1 MVQRYEQKRRLQ
13 WYKRGAAYKINYCF
27 RMPEEE
33 GKWMVSFEVFD
44 ELHLQ
49 YPMLVENL
57 STCEEW

>member
-1 MVQRYEQKRRLQ
+1 M
-13 WYKRGAAYKINYCF
+13 ISYCF

-57 STCEEW
+57 STCEEL

>member
-1 MVQRYEQKRRLQ
+1 MKSGSLLFTTLHHSSPLFTM
-13 WYKRGAAYKINYCF
+13 ISYCF

>member
-1 MVQRYEQKRRLQ
+1 MRCLQ
-13 WYKRGAAYKINYCF
+13 WYKRGAAYMINYCF

>member
-1 MVQRYEQKRRLQ
+1 
-13 WYKRGAAYKINYCF
+13 
-27 RMPEEE
+27 MPEEE

-57 STCEEW
+57 STCEEL

>member
-1 MVQRYEQKRRLQ
+1 MV
-13 WYKRGAAYKINYCF
+13 AYSSPLFTMISYCF

-33 GKWMVSFEVFD
+33 GKWMVSFEVFY